1 MRKSNKA
8 ILIALLTV
16 APTLVAYALFGPA
29 TFQEAYR
36 TGAKAKVEFKV
47 VDDGGNPVH
56 GAKVNVFFDMVD
68 RSKGRRLI
76 DSTDTNGVFVAE
88 AKTKGV
94 LEIEVSGDGYY
105 TTKDELSFIDIGREY
120 EVADGKWHPWG
131 MSKSIVLRKKKNPI
145 AVRADFH
152 DWRLTK
158 VLNAW
163 VGFDL
168 ERCDYVEPIGRGK
181 VCDLEVRFDWDG
193 MFGTKHN
200 GMAVSLRFTDKFSGG
215 YYEDRFMKSAF
226 TGVYAADPQKTYL
239 QHFHYYRRP
248 VRDARG
254 RKIGGE
260 GVRFN
265 PTKVLVV
272 RSRCV
277 VDANGNLV
285 SARYFQIENLEFSCS
300 RDKEAA
306 LCFNLIY
313 NPVPNDTNLE
323 PK

>member
-1 MRKSNKA
+1 MRRSNKA

-16 APTLVAYALFGPA
+16 ASTFAAYALFGPD
-29 TFQEAYR
+29 TFQDAYR
-36 TGAKAKVEFKV
+36 VGAKAKVEFKV
-47 VDDGGNPVH
+47 LDDEGNPVQ
-56 GAKVNVFFDMVD
+56 GARVNVFFDMAG

-76 DSTDTNGVFVAE
+76 DTTDTNGVFVAE
-88 AKTKGV
+88 ARTKGV
-94 LEIEVSGDGYY
+94 LEIEVSSDAYY
-105 TTKDELSFIDIGREY
+105 TTKDELSFIYMGREH
-120 EVADGKWHPWG
+120 EVVDGKWQPWG
-131 MSKSIVLRKKKNPI
+131 MSKTIVLRKKKNPI

-158 VLNAW
+158 VLNTW

-168 ERCDYVEPIGRGK
+168 EKGDYVEPIGRGR

-200 GMAVSLRFTDKFSGG
+200 GMAVSLRFSDKFAGG
-215 YYEDRFMKSAF
+215 YYEDRFMKSTF

-239 QHFHYYRRP
+239 QHFRYYRRP

-260 GVRFN
+260 GERFD

-285 SARYFQIENLEFSCS
+285 SACYFQIENLEFSCS

-306 LCFNLIY
+306 LCFSLIY
-313 NPVPNDTNLE
+313 NPTPNDTNLE